1 MAMRVAEA
9 PTGGS
14 RITYA
19 VLATVLAGLGGALL
33 GAVAWQ
39 VLTTETTCADDATEL
54 CGLALGIVF
63 WTVSFWLVLAW
74 LAYVFRLGWVFWL
87 LIVVGQV
94 VAAQAAVEWV
104 SLWPVAAL
112 LLLVTLAAWLST
124 PGELLLRRGQ
134 VQGESTG
141 IPRQRRWL
149 LVGVCLGLVAQV
161 AWWLVRLL
169 G

>member
-1 MAMRVAEA
+1 MRVAEA

-74 LAYVFRLGWVFWL
+74 LAFVFRLGWVFWL

-112 LLLVTLAAWLST
+112 LLLVPLAAWLST

-141 IPRQRRWL
+141 IAPQRRWL

-161 AWWLVRLL
+161 VWWLVRLL

>member
-74 LAYVFRLGWVFWL
+74 LAFVFRLGWVFWL

-112 LLLVTLAAWLST
+112 LLLVPLAAWLST

-141 IPRQRRWL
+141 IAPQRRWL

-161 AWWLVRLL
+161 VWWLVRLL